1 MRNLRAAAPFAVP
14 LAVMV
19 MIFAFSAAPSDG
31 THNSTLIFVLRK
43 IAHFSE
49 YFLLTVA
56 WWWALRTQVG
66 GRRALL
72 PALAISI
79 GYAATDE
86 LHQTFVDGRTGTP
99 RDVLIDAAGAL
110 AAAALIRRA
119 LYPAAVRSG

>member
-14 LAVMV
+14 LAVMAA
-19 MIFAFSAAPSDG
+19 IFAFSAMPSDG
-31 THNSTLIFVLRK
+31 THHSTLIFVLRK

-49 YFLLTVA
+49 YFLLTAA
-56 WWWALRTQVG
+56 WWWALRTRVG

-110 AAAALIRRA
+110 TAAWLIHRA
-119 LYPAAVRSG
+119 RTRSPARA